1 MSNPTCS
8 ERITDQLQ
16 SMNET
21 LEELYDNINQHE
33 DIDLNE
39 EAMEEYINLPLSIDR
54 FKVIK
59 VLFST
64 GGPADWIEIKVDED
78 DGEVID
84 VDYHFSDW
92 FDHAQVKVEKN
103 SYLWQYAEERAEL
116 ERNKRKIKW
125 KI

>member
-8 ERITDQLQ
+8 ERIAEQMQ

-21 LEELYDNINQHE
+21 LEELYDKIIE
-33 DIDLNE
+33 DPELNE
-39 EAMEEYINLPLSIDR
+39 EGLEEYINLPLSIET
-54 FKVIK
+54 FKIIK

-64 GGPADWIEIKVDED
+64 GGPADWIEIKVYED

-84 VDYHFSDW
+84 VEYHFSDW

-116 ERNKRKIKW
+116 EKN
-125 KI
+125 

>member
-8 ERITDQLQ
+8 ERIAKQMQ

-21 LEELYDNINQHE
+21 LEELYDKINQFE
-33 DIDLNE
+33 DSEVNE
-39 EAMEEYINLPLSIDR
+39 EGMDEYINLPLSIET
-54 FKVIK
+54 FKIIK

-116 ERNKRKIKW
+116 ERN
-125 KI
+125 

>member
-1 MSNPTCS
+1 M
-8 ERITDQLQ
+8 Q

-21 LEELYDNINQHE
+21 LEEIYDKTNQFDDE
-33 DIDLNE
+33 EANE
-39 EAMEEYINLPLSIDR
+39 EGMDEYINLPLSIET
-54 FKVIK
+54 FKIIK

-78 DGEVID
+78 VGEVID
-84 VDYHFSDW
+84 VNYHFSDW

-116 ERNKRKIKW
+116 ERA
-125 KI
+125 